1 MPIRVSIVE
10 DDDILAASFADAVAD
25 EDGLEVVGT
34 HHSAEGFLE
43 ALEHECPEVTIMDIH
58 LPGMSGVEAMRLAK
72 ARQPANQFVVCTV
85 HDDDDHLFEAL
96 CAGATGYLVKD
107 ASPERIVAA
116 VREIHAGGSP
126 MSPGIA
132 RRVIQT
138 YQRRHTPSPEI
149 NCLTDRERQVLD
161 QLAQGFRYKEI
172 ADNFQVSVDTVR
184 THVRN
189 LYVKLQVRSRTD
201 ALNKLYPR

>member
-10 DDDILAASFADAVAD
+10 DDDILAAAFADAVAD
-25 EDGLEVVGT
+25 DDGLIVAGI
-34 HHSAEGFLE
+34 HHNAEEFLE
-43 ALEHECPEVTIMDIH
+43 ALERDRPEVTIMDIH
-58 LPGMSGVEAMRLAK
+58 LPGMSGVEAIRRAK
-72 ARQPANQFVVCTV
+72 ARLPEAQFVICSV
-85 HDDDDHLFEAL
+85 HDDDEHLFEAL

-107 ASPERIVAA
+107 AAPERIVSAIQE
-116 VREIHAGGSP
+116 VHAGGSP

-132 RRVIQT
+132 RRVIRT
-138 YQRRHTPSPEI
+138 YQRQHTPSPEI
-149 NCLTDRERQVLD
+149 QCLTERERQVLD

-172 ADNFQVSVDTVR
+172 ADNLKMSLDTVR

-189 LYVKLQVRSRTD
+189 MYVKLQVRSRTD